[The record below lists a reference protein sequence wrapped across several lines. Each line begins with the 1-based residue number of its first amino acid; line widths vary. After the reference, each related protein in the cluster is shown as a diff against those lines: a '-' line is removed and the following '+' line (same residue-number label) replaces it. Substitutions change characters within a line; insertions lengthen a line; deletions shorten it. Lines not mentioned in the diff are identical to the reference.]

1 MSSADS
7 GLVASPVNEP
17 IPYNMYKGPVPIPG
31 PVTVAGVTE
40 CADWLAELGR
50 VSFLRSTVRMAPLE
64 PHELRERERE
74 RERNDPQRR
83 ARALYPKTERDGD
96 GQRQVATTGPCSSC
110 LN

>member
-1 MSSADS
+1 
-7 GLVASPVNEP
+7 
-17 IPYNMYKGPVPIPG
+17 MYKGPVPIPG

-74 RERNDPQRR
+74 RE
-83 ARALYPKTERDGD
+83 E
-96 GQRQVATTGPCSSC
+96 
-110 LN
+110 